1 MSKKE
6 HDYDGMDNQGR
17 FIPEK
22 EHFHIRV
29 WNTVDWIMKGI
40 LYSVLATGSLKDI
53 EKPGNRDYNKIWSTC
68 VIRVYRT
75 LGIGH
80 SLCDCPWLHLYMPL
94 YPACSKLMF
103 QIESVKTKI
112 KLN

>member
-1 MSKKE
+1 
-6 HDYDGMDNQGR
+6 MDNQGR

-53 EKPGNRDYNKIWSTC
+53 EIMD
-68 VIRVYRT
+68 VV
-75 LGIGH
+75 
-80 SLCDCPWLHLYMPL
+80 
-94 YPACSKLMF
+94 AKLMVLILAILF
-103 QIESVKTKI
+103 IILITS
-112 KLN
+112 N

>member
-53 EKPGNRDYNKIWSTC
+53 EIMD
-68 VIRVYRT
+68 VI
-75 LGIGH
+75 
-80 SLCDCPWLHLYMPL
+80 
-94 YPACSKLMF
+94 AKLMVLILAILF
-103 QIESVKTKI
+103 IILITS
-112 KLN
+112 N

>member
-53 EKPGNRDYNKIWSTC
+53 EIMD
-68 VIRVYRT
+68 VV
-75 LGIGH
+75 
-80 SLCDCPWLHLYMPL
+80 
-94 YPACSKLMF
+94 AKLMMLTLVILF
-103 QIESVKTKI
+103 IILITS
-112 KLN
+112 N

>member
-29 WNTVDWIMKGI
+29 WNAVDWIMKGI

-53 EKPGNRDYNKIWSTC
+53 EIMD
-68 VIRVYRT
+68 VV
-75 LGIGH
+75 
-80 SLCDCPWLHLYMPL
+80 
-94 YPACSKLMF
+94 AKLMVLILAILF
-103 QIESVKTKI
+103 IILITS
-112 KLN
+112 N

>member
-29 WNTVDWIMKGI
+29 WNTVDWILKGI

-53 EKPGNRDYNKIWSTC
+53 EIMD
-68 VIRVYRT
+68 VV
-75 LGIGH
+75 
-80 SLCDCPWLHLYMPL
+80 
-94 YPACSKLMF
+94 AKLMVLILAILF
-103 QIESVKTKI
+103 IILITS
-112 KLN
+112 N

>member
-53 EKPGNRDYNKIWSTC
+53 EIMD
-68 VIRVYRT
+68 VV
-75 LGIGH
+75 
-80 SLCDCPWLHLYMPL
+80 
-94 YPACSKLMF
+94 AKLMVLILAILF
-103 QIESVKTKI
+103 IILLTS
-112 KLN
+112 N

>member
-53 EKPGNRDYNKIWSTC
+53 EIMD
-68 VIRVYRT
+68 VV
-75 LGIGH
+75 
-80 SLCDCPWLHLYMPL
+80 
-94 YPACSKLMF
+94 AKLMVLILAILF
-103 QIESVKTKI
+103 IILITS
-112 KLN
+112 N

>member
-53 EKPGNRDYNKIWSTC
+53 EIMD
-68 VIRVYRT
+68 VV
-75 LGIGH
+75 
-80 SLCDCPWLHLYMPL
+80 
-94 YPACSKLMF
+94 AKLMVLILTILF
-103 QIESVKTKI
+103 IILITS
-112 KLN
+112 N

>member
-53 EKPGNRDYNKIWSTC
+53 EIMD
-68 VIRVYRT
+68 VV
-75 LGIGH
+75 
-80 SLCDCPWLHLYMPL
+80 
-94 YPACSKLMF
+94 AKLMVLTLAILF
-103 QIESVKTKI
+103 IILITS
-112 KLN
+112 N